1 MELKFQRLSNGEGL
15 PLPYRASEEAAGLD
29 VQSADELVIMP
40 GQTVICK
47 TGFAVEVP
55 PGFELQVRSRSG
67 LAAKHAV
74 FVTNGVG
81 TIDADYRG
89 EVMAILTNL
98 GPSPFRINR
107 GDRIAQLVPAKAWLD
122 DFTVGEVSLL
132 SDTARGSGGMGSTGV

>member
-1 MELKFQRLSNGEGL
+1 MELKFQRLNNGEGL
-15 PLPYRASEEAAGLD
+15 PLPYRASKEAAGLD

-40 GQTVICK
+40 GQTAICK
-47 TGFAVEVP
+47 TGFAVEVA

-89 EVMAILTNL
+89 EVMVILTNL

-122 DFTVGEVSLL
+122 EFYVREVSLL
-132 SDTARGSGGMGSTGV
+132 SDSARGSGGMGSTGV